1 MKHTLR
7 LAALLAMTCAG
18 VCGYVSSASAQA
30 TASGFSE
37 TETMPTMWIEE
48 MTWTEIQSAMNF
60 GYTNIIIPAAGI
72 EQNGPHMPLNK
83 HRHVVRANANAI
95 ARQLGNTLI
104 APVID
109 FVPEGNIESREG
121 HMAYAGTISMPNKV
135 FVDVVEYT
143 IRSLSKH
150 GFKQFFIIG
159 DSGST
164 QIMQEQVAKSLQ
176 RDDLAVYHIGD
187 YYANARQ
194 EEWLRKQGYNA
205 AAIGGHAGLRD
216 TSELYAVAPREV
228 RDYQL
233 GVIPQSSEA
242 QYGAWGDTSKASPQL
257 GYSLAKIKVDYATA
271 QICRVALV
279 KPNNCWR

>member
-18 VCGYVSSASAQA
+18 VCGYTASASAQA

-83 HRHVVRANANAI
+83 HRHVVRANANTI

-135 FVDVVEYT
+135 FADIVEYT

-159 DSGST
+159 DSGSS
-164 QIMQEQVAKSLQ
+164 QLAQEQVAKSLQ
-176 RDDLAVYHIGD
+176 RDGLAVFHIGD
-187 YYANARQ
+187 YYANPRQ
-194 EEWLRKQGYNA
+194 EEWLRKQGYDANV
-205 AAIGGHAGLRD
+205 IGGHSGLRD
-216 TSELYAVAPREV
+216 TSELLGVAPREV

-233 GVIPQSSEA
+233 GVIPQSSET
-242 QYGAWGDTSKASPQL
+242 QYGAWGDTSKASAQL
-257 GYSLAKIKVDYATA
+257 GYGLAKIKVDYATA
-271 QICRVALV
+271 QICRLAQQ